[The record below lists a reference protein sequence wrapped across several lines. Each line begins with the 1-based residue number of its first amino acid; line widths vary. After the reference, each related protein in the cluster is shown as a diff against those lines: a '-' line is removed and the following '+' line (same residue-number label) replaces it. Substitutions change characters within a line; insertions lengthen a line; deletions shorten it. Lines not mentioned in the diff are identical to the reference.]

1 MVNYCKNCG
10 AHLEEGTRF
19 CPECG
24 HEVKVRNN
32 ENTKSRTV
40 IIVLVATI
48 VLLAAAVALSSDIFS
63 PDVPLESRDFELF
76 RMDFPVGSEFEEF
89 SSAPSYGNVGG
100 FIFLENV
107 GAYSKEVFMFD
118 VSTLQY
124 PGVADEFEFE
134 RREGDITIYKDR
146 TGETDLHYAIKEIG
160 EYDFGLMG
168 EDTDTMVRMLN
179 SIEITDS
186 AGLVTQSR

>member
-1 MVNYCKNCG
+1 MANFCKNCG

-48 VLLAAAVALSSDIFS
+48 AMLAAAVALSSDIFS

-76 RMDFPVGSEFEEF
+76 RMDVPVGSECAEF
-89 SSAPSYGNVGG
+89 
-100 FIFLENV
+100 
-107 GAYSKEVFMFD
+107 
-118 VSTLQY
+118 
-124 PGVADEFEFE
+124 
-134 RREGDITIYKDR
+134 
-146 TGETDLHYAIKEIG
+146 
-160 EYDFGLMG
+160 
-168 EDTDTMVRMLN
+168 
-179 SIEITDS
+179 
-186 AGLVTQSR
+186 